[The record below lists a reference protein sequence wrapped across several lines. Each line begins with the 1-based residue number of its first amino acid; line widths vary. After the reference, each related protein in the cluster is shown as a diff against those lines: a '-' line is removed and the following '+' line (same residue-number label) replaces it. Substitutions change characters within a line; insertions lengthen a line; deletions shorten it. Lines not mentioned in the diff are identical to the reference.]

1 MFRSFSVILLLLF
14 LFGASRLSAQ
24 DHNKMTRI
32 LFVLDCSGSMWQDMG
47 NKSRMEV
54 ARSILSRMVDSL
66 KSQPNVE
73 LAVRAYGHR
82 SAPGLQDCRDTRLE
96 VGFEPGNAQ
105 KIKDAIGKLKPN
117 GTTPIAYSLTQSAND
132 FPSVKSKNIV
142 ILITDGEESCGMD
155 PCAVSLALQNKNIIL
170 KPFIIGIG
178 LSDEAVKAF
187 SCVGRTYNTK
197 TETDFGEILGVVV
210 SQALN
215 NTTAQ
220 VMLNDINGKP
230 TETNVNMTFYNSKNN
245 SYVVNYY
252 HSMYGGKPDTFRIEP
267 TIKYDL
273 QVHTIPP
280 VFKRDIAI
288 TAAKH
293 NIISVDAPQGEIQLS
308 AVKSSDVKSLVRRA
322 NQGEVV
328 NVQGFNSTQKYLV
341 GNYDLEILTLPRI
354 FMNDVKVSQSQVN
367 KIEIPQAGTLSLAY
381 RQEMVASIFVLRNNQ
396 QEWVADISG
405 VTTPGIK
412 ESFQLQPGS
421 YKIVYRKKNE
431 KKITN
436 TSEKDFKITSGINT
450 PVSLD

>member
-1 MFRSFSVILLLLF
+1 MFRSFSVILFLF
-14 LFGASRLSAQ
+14 LFNSVRINAQ

-47 NKSRMEV
+47 SRSRMEV

-197 TETDFGEILGVVV
+197 TEADFGEILGVVV

-220 VMLNDINGKP
+220 VMLNDIHGKP

-252 HSMYGGKPDTFRIEP
+252 HTMYAGKPDTFRVEP

-273 QVHTIPP
+273 QIHTTPP
-280 VFKRDIAI
+280 VFKRDISIA
-288 TAAKH
+288 AAKH
-293 NIISVDAPQGEIQLS
+293 NIITVDAPQGELQLS
-308 AVKSSDVKSLVRRA
+308 VAKSPDIKCLVRRA
-322 NQGEVV
+322 NQSEIIH
-328 NVQGFNSTQKYLV
+328 VQGFNNTQKYLV

-354 FMNDVKVSQSQVN
+354 FMNDVKITQSHLN
-367 KIEIPQAGTLSLAY
+367 KIEIPQAGRLELAY

-396 QEWVADISG
+396 QEWVADIAG
-405 VTTPGIK
+405 ITTPGIK
-412 ESFQLQPGS
+412 ESFHLQPGN
-421 YKIVYRKKNE
+421 YKIVYRKKND
-431 KKITN
+431 KKTTN
-436 TSEKDFKITSGINT
+436 TSEKDFSISSGISV
-450 PVSLD
+450 PVSID